1 MSTANP
7 TLSYA
12 SDSDVLNRV
21 MRMVIPMRR
30 EHNRSLEVRQFMNDL
45 AYAKDII
52 NQALASKDDKLQENG
67 AYLSN
72 KIFGPRNDAQ
82 SAVVSPKPI
91 ATAAASVPANTVAE
105 EESEAA
111 MRARMMAKYK
121 TGLR

>member
-7 TLSYA
+7 SFSYA

-21 MRMVIPMRR
+21 MRMVVPMRR
-30 EHNRSLEVRQFMNDL
+30 EYNRSLEVRQFMND
-45 AYAKDII
+45 AVYAKDII
-52 NQALASKDDKLQENG
+52 DQAIASKDDKLKENG

-72 KIFGPRNDAQ
+72 KIFGPRNDVQ
-82 SAVVSPKPI
+82 N
-91 ATAAASVPANTVAE
+91 AAASQGSDIAAPSVPANTAAE